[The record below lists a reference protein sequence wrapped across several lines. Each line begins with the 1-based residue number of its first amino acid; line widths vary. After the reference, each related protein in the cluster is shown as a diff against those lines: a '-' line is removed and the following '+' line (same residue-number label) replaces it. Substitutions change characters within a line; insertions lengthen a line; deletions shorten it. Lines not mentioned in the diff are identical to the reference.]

1 MARALRIDYP
11 ETFYHVLSRGNE
23 RREIFHDD
31 RDYLRFLETLGK
43 MVERFRVEIH
53 AYVLMK
59 NHFHLLLRTKEANLS
74 RAIQWLSVSYSVWY
88 NRRHQ
93 RSGHL
98 FQGRFKSFLI
108 ENDRYFTAMCLYI
121 HGNPLRAGIAE
132 RGSDYL
138 WSSCRVYADPK
149 KGVLWLTT
157 ELVLGMYGGSR
168 RKFVEAQEASFE
180 ERPRVLEDLRHG
192 LYLGSES
199 FSEECIE
206 KLKSEGHAEKPQVK
220 SLLRSRDIQ
229 EVAIR
234 ILKRL
239 GEKNPESVLKVRK
252 YRCRNRDVTIYVLY
266 RLGIYLNREI
276 GRVFGVKYTAVPG
289 AVKRAQQYLRSDS
302 QLGKVINNISN
313 IIDDI

>member
-11 ETFYHVLSRGNE
+11 ETFYHILSRGNE

-43 MVERFRVEIH
+43 VVERFRVEIH
-53 AYVLMK
+53 AYVLIK

-138 WSSCRVYADPK
+138 WSSCQAYAGQK
-149 KGVLWLTT
+149 KGVSWLTT

-180 ERPRVLEDLRHG
+180 ERPRVLEDLSIVQKWCHE
-192 LYLGSES
+192 L
-199 FSEECIE
+199 I
-206 KLKSEGHAEKPQVK
+206 
-220 SLLRSRDIQ
+220 
-229 EVAIR
+229 
-234 ILKRL
+234 
-239 GEKNPESVLKVRK
+239 
-252 YRCRNRDVTIYVLY
+252 
-266 RLGIYLNREI
+266 
-276 GRVFGVKYTAVPG
+276 
-289 AVKRAQQYLRSDS
+289 
-302 QLGKVINNISN
+302 
-313 IIDDI
+313 